1 MAAIL
6 KELRRCREL
15 GIRGVLGTI
24 ISTEGSTYQKA
35 GAKCF
40 FSEDGSV
47 TGQLSGGCLEED
59 IKAHLEKIMDNGISE
74 IMEYDFRDPDDIL
87 WGLGSG
93 CQGKMKI
100 LLEAFCPENKK
111 EENLMYEYFEAGEK
125 KEMHLITIIH
135 CDDKSRIGLKWLL
148 DPCSKDLPV
157 TLTKEIASDYLI
169 QRRSRKN
176 GISQIMDEWN
186 TRIFFEILEPPP
198 QLVIFGAGPDA
209 IPLSEMAKI
218 LNWKVILLDYRPAY
232 ADKEKFPGADEI
244 IVYPSGEVPEVGG
257 NKNTFIVVM
266 THHFLQDQKI
276 LEKLMAFNQHYV
288 GVLGPKKRT
297 KKLIM
302 TSEQLRLNFKSR
314 EICSPIGLDIGSKSP
329 EEIALSILAEILM
342 VYRGGSGSRLYEM
355 NGRNTGR

>member
-1 MAAIL
+1 MADIL

-15 GIRGVLGTI
+15 RIRGVLGTI
-24 ISTEGSTYQKA
+24 ISTEGSSYQKA

-40 FSEDGSV
+40 FSEDGFV

-59 IKAHLEKIMDNGISE
+59 IKTHLEKIMDNGTSR
-74 IMEYDFRDPDDIL
+74 IMEYDFRDPEEIL

-100 LLEAFCPENKK
+100 LLESYCPENKK
-111 EENLMYEYFEAGEK
+111 EANLMFRYFETGEK
-125 KEMHLITIIH
+125 KEMHLITILH
-135 CDDKSRIGLKWLL
+135 CDDKSQIGLKWLL
-148 DPCSKDLPV
+148 DPCSNELPV
-157 TLTKEIASDYLI
+157 TLPRDIAADYLI
-169 QRRSRKN
+169 RRNSRKN

-218 LNWKVILLDYRPAY
+218 LNWKVNLLDYRPAY

-244 IVYPSGEVPEVGG
+244 IVYPSGKVPEVGG

-266 THHFLQDQKI
+266 THHFHQDQKI
-276 LEKLMAFNQHYV
+276 LEKIMSFNQRYV
-288 GVLGPKKRT
+288 GVLGTEKRT

-302 TSEQLRLNFKSR
+302 TSELLRHNPKSR

-342 VYRGGSGSRLYEM
+342 VYRGGSGSRLNEV
-355 NGRNTGR
+355 GQIT